1 MSHGRAAGKRALLMI
16 VSLTGILVF
25 AALGLWQVERRAW
38 KLALIE
44 AVTERVHA
52 APVPAPSPALWPYV
66 SAPHDQYR
74 RVFAEGR
81 LLNDRETLIQAITD
95 RGSGYWVV
103 TPLQTRSGTIILIN
117 RGYVS
122 PERADRRSR
131 AQALPSGFVRVVGLL
146 RISEP
151 HGRFLRTNQPSED
164 RWYSRDVR
172 AIARARGLTFVAPFF
187 IDADATLNA
196 GGWPAGGLT
205 VISFPNNHLAYALTW
220 FGLSLLCGYAFLM
233 VWRRKV

>member
-25 AALGLWQVERRAW
+25 AALGIWQVERRAW

-44 AVTERVHA
+44 AVTARVHA
-52 APVPAPSPALWPYV
+52 APVPAPSPALWPHV
-66 SAPHDQYR
+66 SALRDQYR

-81 LLNDRETLIQAITD
+81 LLNDRETLVQAITD
-95 RGSGYWVV
+95 RGSGYWVL

-117 RGYVS
+117 RGYVP

-196 GGWPAGGLT
+196 DGWPAGGLT

-233 VWRRKV
+233 VLRGKV